1 LLKENPSLNNI
12 CFFYSPGEIRSSIAP
27 RKPERTA
34 SMREREAQLEL
45 VRKRG
50 VLTDTISICS
60 SNGDNV
66 ATDQGKAMAKTSAN
80 TTGQE
85 AGKSASAANSRTSTF
100 ERQPQKKSEPKMS
113 ISSKLEIFEQRSLD
127 AADAA
132 QRSSLKD
139 SVRKI
144 NSTIDSYLKDKRDY
158 ENMYE
163 FVKMGSPPPPTAN
176 GNTTPTPSTS
186 TPPPPP
192 TRSNIDLSVAGQ
204 RLTQATRRNNIY
216 SDTAS
221 IASYTR
227 SEYGPV
233 RNYGL
238 NNSLGRFPGLS

>member
-1 LLKENPSLNNI
+1 
-12 CFFYSPGEIRSSIAP
+12 
-27 RKPERTA
+27 
-34 SMREREAQLEL
+34 MREREAQLEL

-50 VLTDTISICS
+50 ILTDTISICS
-60 SNGDNV
+60 SNGENV
-66 ATDQGKAMAKTSAN
+66 TTEQSKGSNTNPFEVGKPTANSAT
-80 TTGQE
+80 
-85 AGKSASAANSRTSTF
+85 AGAPTVNSRTSTF
-100 ERQPQKKSEPKMS
+100 ERQPKKAETKMS
-113 ISSKLEIFEQRSLD
+113 ISSKLEIFEQRAQGAHD
-127 AADAA
+127 ATDSA

-163 FVKMGSPPPPTAN
+163 FVKMGNGTSSSTTTATA
-176 GNTTPTPSTS
+176 TTAAPTPPL
-186 TPPPPP
+186 PPI
-192 TRSNIDLSVAGQ
+192 RSSNLDLAAVAGQ
-204 RLTQATRRNNIY
+204 RLNGRSSGRNNIY

-238 NNSLGRFPGLS
+238 NSSLGKLMSRWSNPL

>member
-1 LLKENPSLNNI
+1 
-12 CFFYSPGEIRSSIAP
+12 
-27 RKPERTA
+27 
-34 SMREREAQLEL
+34 MREREAQLEL

-60 SNGDNV
+60 SNGENV
-66 ATDQGKAMAKTSAN
+66 ATDQGKSVAKP
-80 TTGQE
+80 E
-85 AGKSASAANSRTSTF
+85 ASGKSSSTANSRTSTF
-100 ERQPQKKSEPKMS
+100 ERAMPQKKSEPKMS
-113 ISSKLEIFEQRSLD
+113 ISSKLEIFEQRSNSGD
-127 AADAA
+127 ATDTS

-163 FVKMGSPPPPTAN
+163 FVKMGSPPPSSAGNGPVMPTSA
-176 GNTTPTPSTS
+176 STS

-192 TRSNIDLSVAGQ
+192 TRSNIDLAGQ
-204 RLTQATRRNNIY
+204 RLTQATRRNNNQNNIY

-238 NNSLGRFPGLS
+238 NNSLGEFLVEIYLNIFSNLIY

>member
-1 LLKENPSLNNI
+1 
-12 CFFYSPGEIRSSIAP
+12 
-27 RKPERTA
+27 
-34 SMREREAQLEL
+34 MREREAQLEL

-50 VLTDTISICS
+50 ILTDTISICS
-60 SNGDNV
+60 SNGENV
-66 ATDQGKAMAKTSAN
+66 TAEQQQSKVCNTNPFEVGKPSASSA
-80 TTGQE
+80 TTGT
-85 AGKSASAANSRTSTF
+85 APTVNSRTSTF
-100 ERQPQKKSEPKMS
+100 ERQPKKAETKMS
-113 ISSKLEIFEQRSLD
+113 ISSKLEIFEQRAQGAA
-127 AADAA
+127 AADATDST

-163 FVKMGSPPPPTAN
+163 FVKMGN
-176 GNTTPTPSTS
+176 GNSSSTTATPATTAAPTPPL
-186 TPPPPP
+186 PPI
-192 TRSNIDLSVAGQ
+192 RSSNLDLTAIAGQ
-204 RLTQATRRNNIY
+204 RLNGRSAGRNNIY

-238 NNSLGRFPGLS
+238 NSSLGKLNDI

>member
-1 LLKENPSLNNI
+1 
-12 CFFYSPGEIRSSIAP
+12 
-27 RKPERTA
+27 
-34 SMREREAQLEL
+34 MREREAQLEL

-50 VLTDTISICS
+50 ILTDTISICS
-60 SNGDNV
+60 SNGENV
-66 ATDQGKAMAKTSAN
+66 TADQSKPAN
-80 TTGQE
+80 NNNAYE
-85 AGKSASAANSRTSTF
+85 AGKPPTGNTTTTTSAATAATTTPSGTATATTATGHGTGAISRTSTF
-100 ERQPQKKSEPKMS
+100 ERQPKKVETKMS
-113 ISSKLEIFEQRSLD
+113 ISSKLEIFEQRSHGGTID
-127 AADAA
+127 ATDNAQ

-163 FVKMGSPPPPTAN
+163 FVKMSNDSGTSAK
-176 GNTTPTPSTS
+176 TTSVS
-186 TPPPPP
+186 VTPPVPP
-192 TRSNIDLSVAGQ
+192 TRSSNLDLSTMAGQ
-204 RLTQATRRNNIY
+204 RLNQTSRRNNNNNSNNIY

-238 NNSLGRFPGLS
+238 HNSLGRWK

>member
-1 LLKENPSLNNI
+1 
-12 CFFYSPGEIRSSIAP
+12 
-27 RKPERTA
+27 
-34 SMREREAQLEL
+34 MREREAQLEL

-60 SNGDNV
+60 SNGENG
-66 ATDQGKAMAKTSAN
+66 ATDQGKTLSKSSA
-80 TTGQE
+80 GQE
-85 AGKSASAANSRTSTF
+85 SSSKAASTANSRTSTF
-100 ERQPQKKSEPKMS
+100 ERQPQKMSEPKMS
-113 ISSKLEIFEQRSLD
+113 ISSKLEIFEQRSTND
-127 AADAA
+127 ATDAA

-163 FVKMGSPPPPTAN
+163 FVKMGSPQPGAGGTATPTA
-176 GNTTPTPSTS
+176 STA

-192 TRSNIDLSVAGQ
+192 TRTNIDLVAVAGQ
-204 RLTQATRRNNIY
+204 RLTQVARRNNLY

-238 NNSLGRFPGLS
+238 NNSLGALGIL